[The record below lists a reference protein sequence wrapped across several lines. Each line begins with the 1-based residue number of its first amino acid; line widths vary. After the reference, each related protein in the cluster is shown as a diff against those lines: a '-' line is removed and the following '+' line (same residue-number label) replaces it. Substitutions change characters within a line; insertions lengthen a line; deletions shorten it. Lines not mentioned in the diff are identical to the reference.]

1 VKESRS
7 VQGVPVRKTPIAEIS
22 RVSPPSQLRTFFEFD
37 RAEAADRLRAMTT
50 AAQDNA
56 LELEMIAAEK
66 VFEEATCEEFSRV
79 ANEFT
84 TLAGKLTLLNGRVMK
99 AKGYPS
105 DLNPGTHD
113 GVPYAGSR
121 RGRPD

>member
-7 VQGVPVRKTPIAEIS
+7 VQVVQVRKTPISEIS
-22 RVSPPSQLRTFFEFD
+22 RICSPSQLLKFFEFD
-37 RAEAADRLRAMTT
+37 RAETADRLRAMTT

-66 VFEEATCEEFSRV
+66 VFEEATCEEFSRA

-84 TLAGKLTLLNGRVMK
+84 TLAGKLRLLNGRVMK
-99 AKGYPS
+99 ANGYPN
-105 DLNPGTHD
+105 DLNLRTPLKQT
-113 GVPYAGSR
+113 V
-121 RGRPD
+121 